1 MNIKDIKKGT
11 TVIKKTFSIDVK
23 AVNDEERRITFVIS
37 TNDQDR
43 SEDIIIPKGI
53 DFTDYLTNPV
63 VPYGHNYGGKSYG
76 RGENLRVEGNKV
88 IGDVVFPPE
97 GDFPDA
103 DIVYKLYKNKF
114 QHAVSIGFIP
124 IDYELNPKSKYGII
138 YTKISMLEFSLV
150 LVPDNPKA
158 TRLKSFL
165 EENCDDKELIEK
177 ILNAKAKAADDGTG
191 EGNSEGEDDA
201 ADNEDEVPENMQV
214 TEMTASHITKIVK
227 SAMKETMQNMGT
239 GDDDFDTGKS
249 ADAVITKA
257 GAEFSQENYQ
267 TIQKAIT
274 GMRKHAAA
282 VNAHADMLE
291 KMIKADPKNDDTDE
305 NIEDPSDT
313 TDADDSENPEK
324 SQTFRLVRAKEQ
336 KLILNL
342 VEVVKAVDKI
352 AGKGLKDFNKAK

>member
-1 MNIKDIKKGT
+1 MNIKDIEKGK
-11 TVIKKTFSIDVK
+11 TVIRKTFGVEVK

-43 SEDIIIPKGI
+43 SEDVIDPKGI
-53 DFTDYLTNPV
+53 DFSDYLANPV
-63 VPYGHNYGGKSYG
+63 VPYGHNYSGKSYG
-76 RGENLRVEGNKV
+76 RGENLSVDGNKL

-124 IDYELNPKSKYGII
+124 VDYEPNENSKYGIHF
-138 YTKISMLEFSLV
+138 TKISMLEFSLV

-177 ILNAKAKAADDGTG
+177 ILTTKAADDGTG

-201 ADNEDEVPENMQV
+201 TDNEDEVPENMQV
-214 TEMTASHITKIVK
+214 KEMTAAHLSKIVSK
-227 SAMKETMQNMGT
+227 CMKEAMQNMGT

-249 ADAVITKA
+249 LVAVAAVLKE
-257 GAEFSQENYQ
+257 GREFSDENYQ
-267 TIQKAIT
+267 IIMK
-274 GMRKHAAA
+274 AAA
-282 VNAHADMLE
+282 GLRAHADMLE
-291 KMIKADPKNDDTDE
+291 KMVKKDPKNDDTDGT
-305 NIEDPSDT
+305 IPDPSDT
-313 TDADDSENPEK
+313 TDADDSENPDKGVE
-324 SQTFRLVRAKEQ
+324 TFRIVEKKTPEQ
-336 KLILNL
+336 VLLNL

-352 AGKGLKDFNKAK
+352 AGKGLQEFNKAK